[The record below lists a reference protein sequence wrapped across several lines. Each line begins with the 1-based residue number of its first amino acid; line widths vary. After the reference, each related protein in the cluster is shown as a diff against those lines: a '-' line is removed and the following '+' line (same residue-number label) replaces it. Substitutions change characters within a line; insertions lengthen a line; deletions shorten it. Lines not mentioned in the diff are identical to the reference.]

1 MLCINRILGS
11 RLEQAFR
18 DRLHRLERRNAVDEV
33 ELSVNA
39 LERRQ
44 FATTTRRGQELVI
57 ALPRHQR
64 LFDGAVLLL
73 DDSQAIVVRTAGQRW
88 LRLEPRSIGDAVEL
102 GYHIGHLGW
111 PVRFEGEVLF
121 VAVEGRPENYMV
133 RLGDLIWSRRV
144 GMSVI
149 DAGGSDGASAK
160 ARWD

>member
-1 MLCINRILGS
+1 MLRIDRIIGS
-11 RLEQAFR
+11 RLDQAFH

-33 ELSVNA
+33 QLSVDD
-39 LERRQ
+39 LGRRQ
-44 FATTTRRGQELVI
+44 LATKTRRGLELVI
-57 ALPRHQR
+57 ALPDHQR
-64 LFDGAVLLL
+64 LFDGALLVL
-73 DDSQAIVVRTAGQRW
+73 DESQAIVVRTAGQRW

-121 VAVEGRPENYMV
+121 VEVRGRPENYMV

-149 DAGGSDGASAK
+149 DVGANDGASA
-160 ARWD
+160 R

>member
-1 MLCINRILGS
+1 VLRINRIIGS
-11 RLEQAFR
+11 RLDQAFH

-33 ELSVNA
+33 QLSIDD

-44 FATTTRRGQELVI
+44 FATKTRRGQDLVI
-57 ALPRHQR
+57 ALPRHHR

-73 DDSQAIVVRTAGQRW
+73 DDCQAIVVRTAGQRW

-102 GYHIGHLGW
+102 GYQIGHLGW

-121 VAVEGRPENYMV
+121 VEVQGRPENYMV

-149 DAGGSDGASAK
+149 DAGASDK
-160 ARWD
+160 A

>member
-1 MLCINRILGS
+1 MLRIDRIIGS
-11 RLEQAFR
+11 RLDQAFH

-33 ELSVNA
+33 QLSVDD
-39 LERRQ
+39 LGQRQ
-44 FATTTRRGQELVI
+44 FATRTRLGQKLMI
-57 ALPRHQR
+57 ALPPHQR

-111 PVRFEGEVLF
+111 SVRFEGEVLF
-121 VAVEGRPENYMV
+121 VEVQGRPENYMV

-149 DAGGSDGASAK
+149 DAGGGDIGK
-160 ARWD
+160 T

>member
-1 MLCINRILGS
+1 MVIMLRIDRIIGS
-11 RLEQAFR
+11 RLDQAFH

-33 ELSVNA
+33 RLSVDD

-44 FATTTRRGQELVI
+44 FAIRTRHGQDLVI

-73 DDSQAIVVRTAGQRW
+73 DDSRAIVVRTAGQRW

-102 GYHIGHLGW
+102 GYQIGHLGW

-121 VAVEGRPENYMV
+121 VEVQGRPENYMV

-144 GMSVI
+144 AMSVI
-149 DAGGSDGASAK
+149 DAGANDK
-160 ARWD
+160 A

>member
-1 MLCINRILGS
+1 MVIMLRIDRIIGS
-11 RLEQAFR
+11 RLDQTFH

-33 ELSVNA
+33 RLSPGD

-44 FATTTRRGQELVI
+44 FATRTRRGQALVI
-57 ALPRHQR
+57 ALPHHQR
-64 LFDGAVLLL
+64 LFDGAVLWL
-73 DDSQAIVVRTAGQRW
+73 DEAQAVVVRTMGQRW

-121 VAVEGRPENYMV
+121 VEVQGRPENYMV

-149 DAGGSDGASAK
+149 DAAGDGGK
-160 ARWD
+160 A

>member
-1 MLCINRILGS
+1 MLRIDRIIGS
-11 RLEQAFR
+11 RLDPVFH

-33 ELSVNA
+33 RLSVDE

-44 FATTTRRGQELVI
+44 FVTKTRRGKDLVI
-57 ALPRHQR
+57 ALPLDQR

-73 DDSQAIVVRTAGQRW
+73 DDVQAIVVRTAGQRW

-121 VAVEGRPENYMV
+121 VEVHGRPENYMV

-149 DAGGSDGASAK
+149 DGA
-160 ARWD
+160 RT

>member
-1 MLCINRILGS
+1 MLRIDRIIGS
-11 RLEQAFR
+11 RVDQAFR
-18 DRLHRLERRNAVDEV
+18 DRLHRLERRDAVDEV
-33 ELSVNA
+33 EVSVDE

-44 FATTTRRGQELVI
+44 LATRTRRGRELVI
-57 ALPRHQR
+57 ALPHYQR
-64 LFDGAVLLL
+64 LFDGAVLWL
-73 DDSQAIVVRTAGQRW
+73 DESQAIVVRTAGQRW

-121 VAVEGRPENYMV
+121 VEVRGRPENYMV

-149 DAGGSDGASAK
+149 DVGANDGAA
-160 ARWD
+160 AR

>member
-1 MLCINRILGS
+1 MLRINRIIGS
-11 RLEQAFR
+11 RLDQAFQ

-33 ELSVNA
+33 ELSVDD

-44 FATTTRRGQELVI
+44 LATRTRRGQEVVI
-57 ALPRHQR
+57 ALPHHQH

-73 DDSQAIVVRTAGQRW
+73 EESQAIVVRTAGQRW

-121 VAVEGRPENYMV
+121 VKVQGRPENYMV

-149 DAGGSDGASAK
+149 DVGAGDSGK
-160 ARWD
+160 A